1 MAIPYLDTL
10 IANISSHFSGEV
22 VELVVSASVFN
33 PALLPDDKT
42 LLRAYGNS
50 KLSTLANF
58 YGEKAEV
65 TFEGV
70 TYSSLAI
77 IFNKEELRGE
87 WQVFMRAVFQEKKVM
102 MGGKTPAL
110 HLCNIKDTMETSCAC
125 IFPET
130 FKMVN
135 IFLVLPIGTA
145 SVGGSFSDLK
155 NDKNMATQSP
165 IRL

>member
-10 IANISSHFSGEV
+10 IANINSRFSGEV
-22 VELVVSASVFN
+22 VEFIVSASVFN
-33 PALLPDDKT
+33 PALLPDEET

-77 IFNKEELRGE
+77 MNREELLGE
-87 WQVFMRAVFQEKKVM
+87 WQVFLKE
-102 MGGKTPAL
+102 L
-110 HLCNIKDTMETSCAC
+110 
-125 IFPET
+125 
-130 FKMVN
+130 
-135 IFLVLPIGTA
+135 
-145 SVGGSFSDLK
+145 FSKL
-155 NDKNMATQSP
+155 
-165 IRL
+165 